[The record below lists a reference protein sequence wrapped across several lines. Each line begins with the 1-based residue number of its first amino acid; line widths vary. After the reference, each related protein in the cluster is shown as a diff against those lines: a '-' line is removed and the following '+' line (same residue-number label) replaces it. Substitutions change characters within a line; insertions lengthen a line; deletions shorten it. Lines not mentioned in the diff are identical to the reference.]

1 MNVNIVLVP
10 SMIRGGDAS
19 ACNQNETHEI
29 ETIIIDGKK

>member
-10 SMIRGGDAS
+10 SMMRGGDWS
-19 ACNQNETHEI
+19 ACSQNETHEM